1 MLNNEGDIH
10 MTKLSALAIGAMIAF
25 STVAFAR
32 AEESLTGAWKLSV
45 GENDAPCTLTLATD
59 SSVGTAG
66 VATPSSDCASGL
78 NSIGRWK
85 STSAGLQL
93 YSPSGDMVAWLK
105 EKNGA
110 YEGSRL
116 SDGRKLALDR

>member
-1 MLNNEGDIH
+1 
-10 MTKLSALAIGAMIAF
+10 MTKLSALAIGALIAF
-25 STVAFAR
+25 STVAFAG
-32 AEESLTGAWKLSV
+32 AEEPVTGVWKLSV
-45 GENDAPCTLTLATD
+45 GENDAPCTLTLVTD
-59 SSVGTAG
+59 STVSTAG
-66 VATPSSDCASGL
+66 TATPSSDCTRGL
-78 NSIGRWK
+78 DSIGRWK
-85 STSAGLQL
+85 STPAGLQL